1 METTEAG
8 TRWNRFLNGLDSSA
22 TKETWT
28 PRRRKRGLQNFC
40 SYLFFLISSC
50 LKRSLYRHTLSYL
63 RCRST
68 LYYNALA
75 ISLGYLCFISTELWV
90 GNCILLSVN
99 VSVFSV
105 AELVQSSAKDC
116 DFCNHKMWVAPPET
130 VQLSALLQ
138 ALIGLTS
145 VEAYNRH
152 IYFLSSCR

>member
-1 METTEAG
+1 MLLWRLRLRVLAPPFPKRCTIYSGDYGSWNSLKSLFKRPWLLSNEEAKKGFTE
-8 TRWNRFLNGLDSSA
+8 FLQLSVF
-22 TKETWT
+22 
-28 PRRRKRGLQNFC
+28 R
-40 SYLFFLISSC
+40 ISSC

-68 LYYNALA
+68 PYYNALA

-130 VQLSALLQ
+130 VQLPARL
-138 ALIGLTS
+138 
-145 VEAYNRH
+145 
-152 IYFLSSCR
+152 